1 MEGRVALPAADSG
14 YQGPT
19 GAGAGGPGGGRR
31 RPDTPV
37 LKYDHVWLD
46 YGDGPV
52 VEDITFALEAGDFA
66 AVLGPNGSG
75 KTTLLKLALGLLSP
89 TRGKVSILGET
100 SDRFRHWDLVGYV
113 PQVVEG
119 MHQRFPATVEEVVG
133 YGLYR
138 GFDPL
143 AAFRGAGHSKIA
155 AALETAGISHLGKR
169 RVSDL
174 SVGQEQRVLIARAV
188 VREPHILLLDEPVA
202 SVDAAG
208 QEQFYSLLRRL
219 NQEMGVTIV
228 IVTHDI
234 GAVIHE
240 ATTCA
245 CINRT
250 MVFHGPTHEFSSDD
264 IAHLYGVPMDVLLHD
279 ALHTH
284 R

>member
-1 MEGRVALPAADSG
+1 LQVADTEAQESRRTDADGSVDG
-14 YQGPT
+14 SP
-19 GAGAGGPGGGRR
+19 RR
-31 RPDTPV
+31 EAPV
-37 LKYDHVWLD
+37 LRYEGVWFD

-52 VEDITFALEAGDFA
+52 LEDITFALAPGEFA

-75 KTTLLKLALGLLSP
+75 KTTLLKLALGLLKP
-89 TRGKVSILGET
+89 TRGTVAILDEA
-100 SDRFRHWDLVGYV
+100 SHNFRRWDLVGYV

-119 MHQRFPATVEEVVG
+119 MHSRFPATVEEVVG
-133 YGLYR
+133 HGLYR

-143 AAFRGAGHSKIA
+143 RALRGAEHPGII
-155 AALETAGISHLGKR
+155 AALETAGISHLRKR

-174 SVGQEQRVLIARAV
+174 SVGQEQRMLIARAI
-188 VREPHILLLDEPVA
+188 VREPRILLLDEPVA

-208 QEQFYSLLRRL
+208 QEQFYALLRRL
-219 NQEMGVTIV
+219 NHEMGVTIV

-240 ATTCA
+240 VDTCA

>member
-1 MEGRVALPAADSG
+1 MQVPDAGPQEGRRADADGSG
-14 YQGPT
+14 DGSP
-19 GAGAGGPGGGRR
+19 
-31 RPDTPV
+31 RPEAPV
-37 LKYDHVWLD
+37 LRYEGVWFD

-52 VEDITFALEAGDFA
+52 LEDITFALAPGEFA

-75 KTTLLKLALGLLSP
+75 KTTLLKLALGLLKP
-89 TRGKVSILGET
+89 TRGTVAILGET
-100 SDRFRHWDLVGYV
+100 PDRFRRWELVGYV

-119 MHQRFPATVEEVVG
+119 THRRFPATVEEVVG
-133 YGLYR
+133 HGLYR

-143 AAFRGAGHSKIA
+143 GALRGAGHPDII
-155 AALETAGISHLGKR
+155 AALETAGIPHLRKR

-174 SVGQEQRVLIARAV
+174 SVGQEQRMLIARAV
-188 VREPHILLLDEPVA
+188 VREPRILFLDEPVA

-208 QEQFYSLLRRL
+208 QEQFYALLRRL
-219 NQEMGVTIV
+219 NHEMGVTIV

-250 MVFHGPTHEFSSDD
+250 MVFHGPTHQFSSED
-264 IAHLYGVPMDVLLHD
+264 IARLYGVPMDVMLHD